1 MFSGFLYESNRAVK
15 HRHLCGKTRKTVPFW
30 EITYPVKK
38 AILRWLIFLFQRWDM
53 LVPHRYSKSA
63 MEHIELA
70 GDFKH
75 FYFHPDP
82 WGRWTPCWRAY
93 FSDGLVQPPTTDSFS
108 QNCRLQNRESMG
120 FCWMLKA
127 AKVYLDVPG
136 SQDQWLGSM
145 GYNLL
150 INGVFLGVITH
161 GS

>member
-70 GDFKH
+70 DDFKH
-75 FYFHPDP
+75 FLFSPRSL
-82 WGRWTPCWRAY
+82 GKMNPCWRAY
-93 FSDGLVQPPTTDSFS
+93 IFQMGWFNHQP
-108 QNCRLQNRESMG
+108 
-120 FCWMLKA
+120 
-127 AKVYLDVPG
+127 
-136 SQDQWLGSM
+136 
-145 GYNLL
+145 
-150 INGVFLGVITH
+150 VFLSRRIADLRIANQWGSVECWKLRKSTWMSQELSKWFVHWVIIYL
-161 GS
+161 